1 MKNRFDLLAGYFGL
15 FLILVFLTSSC
26 ATESWDFIG
35 TWNLQPDKLTYIN
48 SDQRI
53 KLTFPNDKWGVYT
66 KPTKPNEHLKRLW
79 KNPWAEDS
87 SYVVL
92 LAYYPD
98 WPGHDVSMCFYI
110 APLLGHNPWIE
121 ENTGLEQYLA
131 LITMKM
137 GPKVKKIFDYKV
149 IQRKGR
155 KIGVVRGKGP
165 KGGIIAIWFSFKEK
179 GRFSSILFMFDEN
192 LFESNKNQFW
202 AIVDSYE
209 YIE

>member
-1 MKNRFDLLAGYFGL
+1 
-15 FLILVFLTSSC
+15 
-26 ATESWDFIG
+26 
-35 TWNLQPDKLTYIN
+35 
-48 SDQRI
+48 
-53 KLTFPNDKWGVYT
+53 
-66 KPTKPNEHLKRLW
+66 
-79 KNPWAEDS
+79 
-87 SYVVL
+87 
-92 LAYYPD
+92 
-98 WPGHDVSMCFYI
+98 
-110 APLLGHNPWIE
+110 
-121 ENTGLEQYLA
+121 
-131 LITMKM
+131 
-137 GPKVKKIFDYKV
+137 V